1 MSIEHKA
8 YDGTARIESAERGEV
23 EAVVS
28 VFSGP
33 PDADGDVMVKGAFAR
48 TIAASQARG
57 KFPPAVWAHDW
68 QSPVAK
74 TLSAEERDDG
84 LHVTGRFNLETQRG
98 RETFSDIKAGII
110 TEYSFGFRTLEADR
124 KDGARHIKS
133 VDWLEWSPVLIGAN
147 RDTRTVGVK
156 GLGEDTAILA
166 AAAQIVNAGTLS
178 PEQVSALFGLKGGP
192 PAGLTYEDHSEKVL
206 AALAEWQERTLDIRD
221 LRQKEGRAL
230 SATRRRRI
238 QDVYDGLSQM
248 TELIAELLTETDPE
262 ARRVQA
268 GADPQQLY
276 AQVQANL
283 ARSLGV
289 TL

>member
-1 MSIEHKA
+1 MSMEHKA
-8 YDGTARIESAERGEV
+8 YDGTATIASAEQGVV
-23 EAVVS
+23 EAVCS
-28 VFSGP
+28 VFGGS

-74 TLSAEERDDG
+74 TLAAEERDDG

-166 AAAQIVNAGTLS
+166 QAAAIVNAGTLS
-178 PEQVSALFGLKGGP
+178 PEQVSALFGLKGP

-238 QDVYDGLSQM
+238 QDVHDGLRQM